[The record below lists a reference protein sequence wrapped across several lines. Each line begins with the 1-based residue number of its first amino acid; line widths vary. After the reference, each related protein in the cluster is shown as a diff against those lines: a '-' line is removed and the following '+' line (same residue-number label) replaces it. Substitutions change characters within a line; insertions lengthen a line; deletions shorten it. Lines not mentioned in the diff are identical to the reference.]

1 MKLLIIPTLL
11 LLCTACGRPA
21 PEKEVHRILSERTM
35 TLATAESCT
44 GGMLATRFTA
54 LPGAS
59 VYYKGGIVAYSHSA
73 KRDLLGVDCRTIGLH
88 GVVSEAVVRE
98 MAEGARKTLNADYA
112 IATTGIA
119 GPTGGTPQ
127 TPVGTVWIAVATP
140 EHTVSICF
148 SGGSSRSEVI
158 GLASDAALG
167 LLLGELNEVPAAGQ

>member
-1 MKLLIIPTLL
+1 MKFLIIPTLL
-11 LLCTACGRPA
+11 LLCVSCGRPT
-21 PEKEVHRILSERTM
+21 PEKEIHRILSERTM

-44 GGMLATRFTA
+44 GGMLATLFTA
-54 LPGAS
+54 MPGAS

-73 KRDLLGVDCRTIGLH
+73 KRELLGVDCRTIGLH

-98 MAEGARKTLNADYA
+98 MAEGARKTLNADYS

-140 EHTVSICF
+140 EQTMSICF
-148 SGGSSRSEVI
+148 SGGKNRGEVI
-158 GLASDAALG
+158 RNASDAALE
-167 LLLGELNEVPAAGQ
+167 LLLSELKKT

>member
-1 MKLLIIPTLL
+1 MKYLFTPLLFLICSA
-11 LLCTACGRPA
+11 CTHLS

-44 GGMLATRFTA
+44 GGMLAARITA
-54 LPGAS
+54 MPGAS

-73 KRDLLGVDCRTIGLH
+73 KRELLGVDCRTIGLH

-98 MAEGARKTLNADYA
+98 MAEGARKALNADYA
-112 IATTGIA
+112 VATTGIA

-140 EHTVSICF
+140 QHTVSICF
-148 SGGSSRSEVI
+148 SGGKSRSEVNE
-158 GLASDAALG
+158 LAADAALG
-167 LLLGELNEVPAAGQ
+167 LLLDELQNT

>member
-1 MKLLIIPTLL
+1 MKPLSILLLL
-11 LLCTACGRPA
+11 LLCIGCSDPA
-21 PEKEVHRILSERTM
+21 PETEVHRILSERTM

-54 LPGAS
+54 MPGAS

-73 KRDLLGVDCRTIGLH
+73 KREVLGVDCRTIGLH

-98 MAEGARKTLNADYA
+98 MAEGARKSLNADYA

-140 EHTVSICF
+140 EHTVSIRF
-148 SGGSSRSEVI
+148 FGGSNRKEVI
-158 GLASDAALG
+158 DFASTAG
-167 LLLGELNEVPAAGQ
+167 IELLLRELKNS